1 MSKKTLVSLIS
12 KWIVASH
19 ERPNRIQ
26 THSTLPPLYTRH
38 RTHNL
43 TGTAMDGTTEKSIN
57 ACMRRRRWIS
67 FVYSF
72 LPIAVVIAACS
83 LFMNPLALWKKGVWG
98 WVGNRL
104 KVVFVVFSLNV
115 PCHSSSSP

>member
-1 MSKKTLVSLIS
+1 M
-12 KWIVASH
+12 
-19 ERPNRIQ
+19 R
-26 THSTLPPLYTRH
+26 STLPPLHTGH
-38 RTHNL
+38 KTHNS

-67 FVYSF
+67 FMHSF
-72 LPIAVVIAACS
+72 LPIAVVITAFS

-98 WVGNRL
+98 WIGNRL

-115 PCHSSSSP
+115 PCHYSSSS